1 MVTTT
6 APTQGSGD
14 TPFSLE
20 DMEEWMPTI
29 QELENFDSEESAE
42 SEYFTDDEL
51 GGGRPKPKRLLRA
64 LSSDDMDSGDEGIS
78 SRKRKKG
85 RGSGRGKR
93 ACADSADQRKHLDDG
108 DEQLYKMRIR

>member
-1 MVTTT
+1 MVNTSSTV
-6 APTQGSGD
+6 PTQTGNEA
-14 TPFSLE
+14 TPFSRE

-42 SEYFTDDEL
+42 SEYYTDDEL
-51 GGGRPKPKRLLRA
+51 GGGPPKRKRRLRA
-64 LSSDDMDSGDEGIS
+64 LSSDDMDSGDDGT
-78 SRKRKKG
+78 KRKKG

-93 ACADSADQRKHLDDG
+93 ACTDSADQRKHLDDG